1 MSGIVLLGV
10 KMSRKGRDS
19 EAGMLLPKSRYE
31 TAGGSE
37 KEQGEKRFLKE
48 GSTCLRS
55 D

>member
-1 MSGIVLLGV
+1 
-10 KMSRKGRDS
+10 MSRKERDS

-37 KEQGEKRFLKE
+37 KEQGEKRLLKE
-48 GSTCLRS
+48 ESICLPN